1 MNKKVLVLAAIATA
15 VLGMTAHADE
25 KPKVAFI
32 TQSLEND
39 SQAFAWKT
47 FQAHADEY
55 GFEVSVFEKDY
66 DSQNGVAAIEQC
78 IAQGYTA
85 IAINPTDATALVPS
99 IQEAMAEGVIVSLYS
114 TELPDD
120 MATTENRTFM
130 CGSNDFLGGQIAAET
145 LMEQFPDGVKVVEVG
160 GQSGHAAQLLRHDG
174 FFSTIDEDKV
184 EVLDSK
190 DCDEWSTDDAQ
201 AIMEDFIILYGDE
214 IEAVFCHWD
223 NGATGCINAL
233 ADAGIEGVYV
243 IGVDGNQTGYQQ
255 VKDGTQGLCV
265 GQNFDKMTTDT
276 LDAIT
281 AFINGEED
289 SFEWDTDQRNKWT
302 AMDVVTAETID
313 DFPWPEW

>member
-1 MNKKVLVLAAIATA
+1 MNRKLVVFAAVATA
-15 VLGMTAHADE
+15 ALGMVAHAEE

-47 FQAHADEY
+47 MQAHADEY
-55 GFEVSVFEKDY
+55 GFDVQVFEEDY

-85 IAINPTDATALVPS
+85 IAINPTDASALVPS
-99 IQEAMAEGVIVSLYS
+99 MKEAMAEGVIVSLYS
-114 TELPDD
+114 TELPDELANTD
-120 MATTENRTFM
+120 SRTFM
-130 CGSNDFLGGQIAAET
+130 CGSNDVLGGQIAAET
-145 LMEQFPDGVKVVEVG
+145 LMAQFPDGVKVVEVG

-174 FFSTIDEDKV
+174 FFNTIDDSV

-190 DCDEWSTDDAQ
+190 DCAEWSTDDAQ
-201 AIMEDFIILYGDE
+201 AIMEDFITLYGDE

-223 NGATGCINAL
+223 NGATGVINAL
-233 ADAGIEGVYV
+233 QDAGIEGVYV

-276 LDAIT
+276 FDCIT
-281 AFINGEED
+281 AFLNGEED
-289 SFEWDTDQRNKWT
+289 SVEWDTDQRNLWT
-302 AMDVVTAETID
+302 DMDVVTVETID

>member
-1 MNKKVLVLAAIATA
+1 MNKKVLVVAAVATA

-25 KPKVAFI
+25 KPKFAFI

-39 SQAFAWKT
+39 SQAYAWKT
-47 FQAHADEY
+47 MQAHADEY
-55 GFEVSVFEKDY
+55 GFEVQVFEEDY

-85 IAINPTDATALVPS
+85 IACNPTDPTALVPAFK
-99 IQEAMAEGVIVSLYS
+99 EAKEAGVIVSLYS
-114 TELPDD
+114 SELPEG
-120 MATTENRTFM
+120 TNTIENRDFM
-130 CGSNDFLGGQIAAET
+130 CGTDDYLFGQIAADT

-160 GQSGHAAQLLRHDG
+160 GQSGHAAQIGRHDG
-174 FFSTIDEDKV
+174 FFDEIDDSV
-184 EVLDSK
+184 EVLDSQ
-190 DCDEWSTDDAQ
+190 DCAEWSTDDAQ
-201 AIMEDFIILYGDE
+201 AIMEDFITKYGDD
-214 IEAVFCHWD
+214 IQAVYCHWD

-233 ADAGIEGVYV
+233 TDAGMEGIYV

-276 LDAIT
+276 FDCIT
-281 AFINGEED
+281 AFLNGEED
-289 SFEWDTDQRNKWT
+289 SIEWDTDQRNLWT
-302 AMDVVTAETID
+302 DMDVVTAETID